1 MPEHEI
7 WLTHLFNDHLA
18 GLGNWLL
25 ALVRVHAENPARP
38 WANFITMQL
47 LVAAIIIAVFA
58 YLRPRLSMDRPGKT
72 QHTFEVIYTFLHGE
86 ANDNIGHEGPR
97 FLPFL
102 GTLFIFILFC
112 NLIGIIPGFESP
124 TMNPSVPAGCA
135 VLVFVYYNFMGF
147 KQQGVFKYMA
157 HFAGPMPAPRGPDSG
172 GLIAWVGFILLALLM
187 IPIEIISHLAR
198 PLSLTIRLFANM
210 LAGEKVTVVF
220 LGLTYLVAPAVFMGL
235 HVFVSFL
242 QAYIFVLLTM
252 IYLSETMPHEQH

>member
-7 WLTHLFNDHLA
+7 WLTRLFNDHLA
-18 GLGNWLL
+18 GLGNWFLS
-25 ALVRVHAENPARP
+25 LVRVHAENPVRP

-47 LVAAIIIAVFA
+47 LVAAIIIVVFA

-72 QHTFEVIYTFLHGE
+72 QHLFEVIYTFLNGE
-86 ANDNIGHEGPR
+86 ANDNIGHEGRR

-147 KQQGVFKYMA
+147 KQQGIFKYMA
-157 HFAGPMPAPRGPDSG
+157 HFAGPMP
-172 GLIAWVGFILLALLM
+172 LLAPLM
-187 IPIEIISHLAR
+187 IPIELISHMAR

-252 IYLSETMPHEQH
+252 MYLSETVPHEQH

>member
-7 WLTHLFNDHLA
+7 WLTRLFNDHLA
-18 GLGNWLL
+18 GLGDWLL
-25 ALVRVHAENPARP
+25 SLVRVHAENPARP
-38 WANFITMQL
+38 WANFVTMQI
-47 LVAAIIIAVFA
+47 LVAAIIIVLFA

-72 QHTFEVIYTFLHGE
+72 QHLFEVIYTFLRGE
-86 ANDNIGHEGPR
+86 ANDSIGHEGPR
-97 FLPFL
+97 FLSFL

-135 VLVFVYYNFMGF
+135 VLVFLYYNFMGF

-157 HFAGPMPAPRGPDSG
+157 HFAGPMPFLAP
-172 GLIAWVGFILLALLM
+172 LM
-187 IPIEIISHLAR
+187 IPIELISHMAR

-252 IYLSETMPHEQH
+252 MYLSETVPHEQH

>member
-7 WLTHLFNDHLA
+7 WLTRLFNDHLA
-18 GLGNWLL
+18 GLGNWVL
-25 ALVRVHAENPARP
+25 AVVSVHAENSARP
-38 WANFITMQL
+38 WANFITMQI
-47 LVAAIIIAVFA
+47 LVAAIIIVVFA
-58 YLRPRLSMDRPGKT
+58 YLRPRLSIDRPGKT
-72 QHTFEVIYTFLHGE
+72 QHVFEVIYTFLNGE
-86 ANDNIGHEGPR
+86 AKDSIGHEGPR

-147 KQQGVFKYMA
+147 KQQGVLKYIA

-172 GLIAWVGFILLALLM
+172 GVFAWMGFILLALLM
-187 IPIEIISHLAR
+187 IPIELISHMAR

-252 IYLSETMPHEQH
+252 MYLSETVPHEQH